1 MQGCKCFFI
10 VARSIS
16 VILYCLIPIWQRCN
30 MERGGILLPKIATD
44 YPNKLLPCLARY
56 TVSFLP
62 WKASALDERKIRAR
76 RIAPP
81 RSRSCVPVL
90 SWCHSR
96 MMRFMHE
103 RFPRFFSPLWREELG
118 NEVVS
123 APNPAR
129 ATWFSLFLRWSF
141 RVGMI
146 SRES

>member
-1 MQGCKCFFI
+1 
-10 VARSIS
+10 
-16 VILYCLIPIWQRCN
+16 

-81 RSRSCVPVL
+81 GSRSCVPV
-90 SWCHSR
+90 
-96 MMRFMHE
+96 
-103 RFPRFFSPLWREELG
+103 FPGFCSPLWREELG

-129 ATWFSLFLRWSF
+129 ATWFSLFLR
-141 RVGMI
+141 
-146 SRES
+146 